1 MEEEVIMNTAL
12 RVLLVDDS
20 KGDANLIVLELQD
33 SGYAPE
39 FERVDKPETF
49 RAALTGQSWDIIIC
63 DYFMPR
69 FSGLDA
75 LAMVKENDLDLPF
88 IIVSGVIGED
98 VAVAA
103 IKSGAYDY
111 VMKDNLVRLGPA
123 VRRALQEA
131 EDHRARK
138 QAEEEVRRR
147 NQELALLNRVGQALN
162 STLDLDQVLATIL
175 EEARCLLGVVASS
188 IWLVDPES
196 DEVVCRQ
203 ATGPKSSIVRGWRL
217 PPGEGIAGW
226 VAHHNQSLI
235 VPDVQSDERYFGEVG
250 QQMGLDLR
258 SLLSVPLK
266 IRQDVIGVIQVVD
279 TGLDRFGEK
288 DRALL
293 ESLAAPAATAIEN
306 ARLYE
311 QAQQEIIERKQAE
324 ESLREAL
331 AQVKKLSGLLPICAN
346 CKKIRDDEG
355 YWQDVA
361 VYVQEHSEAEF
372 THGIC
377 SDCAKELYPDFL
389 ED

>member
-1 MEEEVIMNTAL
+1 
-12 RVLLVDDS
+12 
-20 KGDANLIVLELQD
+20 
-33 SGYAPE
+33 
-39 FERVDKPETF
+39 
-49 RAALTGQSWDIIIC
+49 
-63 DYFMPR
+63 
-69 FSGLDA
+69 LDA
-75 LAMVKENDLDLPF
+75 LAMVKESDLDLPL

-98 VAVAA
+98 IAVAA

-138 QAEEEVRRR
+138 RAEEEVRRR
-147 NQELALLNRVGQALN
+147 NQELALLNRVGQVLN

-175 EEARCLLGVVASS
+175 EEARDLLGVVASS
-188 IWLVDPES
+188 IWLVDHET

-217 PPGEGIAGW
+217 PPGKGIAGW

-235 VPDVQSDERYFGEVG
+235 VSDVQSDERYFEEVG
-250 QQMGLDLR
+250 QQMGVDLR
-258 SLLSVPLK
+258 SILSVPLK

-279 TGLDRFGEK
+279 TKIDRFGEK
-288 DRALL
+288 GQALL

-311 QAQQEIIERKQAE
+311 RAQQEILERKRAE

-331 AQVKKLSGLLPICAN
+331 AQVKRLSGLLPICAN